1 MRLAPTR
8 KALQVLVIGLAVALV
23 PAVVSIRL
31 WPLWVLYAAGTALAL
46 AVDAALA
53 PRAGGVRW
61 ELEMPAMVGIGEDHE
76 AVLRVALDARY
87 LALFGTGRRRVAAV
101 LDVTG
106 PLAPVA
112 ARSGSLDRPPERRA
126 TIAFPL
132 VARRRGTGRVEA
144 VWLRLPGPLG
154 LIERT
159 VHAEADRT
167 VAIHPSIGR
176 VRRAAIRFADRRTY
190 LAGLKI
196 ERYAGDGTDFEAL
209 REFVPGHDA
218 RSIDW
223 KATARHRRL
232 LCREFRAERDHQVV
246 IAFDTGRLMAE
257 PVARTAGGPGAGGD
271 RGAGGAETPIPRL
284 DHAIHTGL
292 VLAYV
297 ALRSGDRVG
306 LYAFDERPRSF
317 VAPQAGSRW
326 FPGLLELAAGLDY
339 TDAETNFTLGL
350 TELAGRLH
358 RRSLVVVLTDFVDS
372 ITAELMADNLTRLA
386 RRHLVLFVALR
397 DPLLDT
403 LMAARP
409 DSLLDVQRA
418 VVAAGF
424 ERDRERVLARLR
436 RVGVFAL
443 DLAPARV
450 EPRVLERYLEIKR
463 KEMIA

>member
-1 MRLAPTR
+1 MLA
-8 KALQVLVIGLAVALV
+8 AGLAVALV
-23 PAVVSIRL
+23 PVVVSIRL
-31 WPLWVLYAAGTALAL
+31 WPLWVLYGAATALAL
-46 AVDAALA
+46 AADAALA
-53 PRAGGVRW
+53 PRDRDVHW
-61 ELEMPAMVGIGEDHE
+61 ELDLPSVLGIGEAHE
-76 AVLRVALDARY
+76 AVLRVALDAQ
-87 LALFGTGRRRVAAV
+87 LAGGARRSVTAL
-101 LDVTG
+101 LDVAG
-106 PLAPVA
+106 PLAPVT
-112 ARSGSLDRPPERRA
+112 ARSTVLALANDAPAVAGSDGRGPRGGIR
-126 TIAFPL
+126 FPL
-132 VARRRGTGRVEA
+132 VARRRGTGRVET
-144 VWLRLPGPLG
+144 VWVRLPGPLG
-154 LIERT
+154 LVERTAISAAERT
-159 VHAEADRT
+159 VS
-167 VAIHPSIGR
+167 IHPSIGR

-196 ERYAGDGTDFEAL
+196 ERYVGDGTDFEAL

-257 PVARTAGGPGAGGD
+257 PVGRGAPTLSGVSGAGGP
-271 RGAGGAETPIPRL
+271 AEPAIPRL
-284 DHAIHTGL
+284 DHAIHAGL

-306 LYAFDERPRSF
+306 LYAFDERPRLF
-317 VAPQAGSRW
+317 AAPQAGGRW
-326 FPGLLELAAGLDY
+326 FPAFLDLTAGLDY

-386 RRHLVLFVALR
+386 RRHLVMFVALR
-397 DPLLDT
+397 DPLLDA
-403 LMAARP
+403 LVGARP
-409 DSLLDVQRA
+409 ESMLDVQRA
-418 VVAAGF
+418 VVAAGL

-436 RVGVFAL
+436 RVGVFAV
-443 DLAPARV
+443 DLTPARV